1 MAQEKVGKASIHQNM
16 FQMKK
21 NKAAQTL
28 ILIIEKYSIYDA
40 ICKSKILTL
49 NFLLL

>member
-1 MAQEKVGKASIHQNM
+1 M

-28 ILIIEKYSIYDA
+28 ILIIENDSIYDA
-40 ICKSKILTL
+40 ICKSKILTF
-49 NFLLL
+49 NFLLLYYII